1 MDGECEQPGSPE
13 NMRETDVWPEVQL
26 EDMNSDFQGFLED
39 SRVFEEVSP
48 DPYGGQDDIYMD
60 TGESDPLFF

>member
-1 MDGECEQPGSPE
+1 
-13 NMRETDVWPEVQL
+13 MRETDVWPEVQL

-39 SRVFEEVSP
+39 SRVFKEVSP

-60 TGESDPLFF
+60 TGESDPLLGF